1 LRRYWCELRVFS
13 VRNLK
18 SFFGAISVGAD
29 ADAATRKDQLPIALG
44 AAPVKFLDDV
54 LRRLQNVSL
63 VEKMIALGARHF
75 LWHLHV
81 PDIKRGTYIKGFLTE
96 GPEQGYLKN
105 PYILEA
111 TC

>member
-1 LRRYWCELRVFS
+1 M
-13 VRNLK
+13 RNTHLSTHIK
-18 SFFGAISVGAD
+18 KTSFTTINVGTD
-29 ADAATRKDQLPIALG
+29 ADATTRKDQLPITLG
-44 AAPVKFLDDV
+44 TAPIEFLDDI
-54 LRRLQNVSL
+54 LSGLQNIPL